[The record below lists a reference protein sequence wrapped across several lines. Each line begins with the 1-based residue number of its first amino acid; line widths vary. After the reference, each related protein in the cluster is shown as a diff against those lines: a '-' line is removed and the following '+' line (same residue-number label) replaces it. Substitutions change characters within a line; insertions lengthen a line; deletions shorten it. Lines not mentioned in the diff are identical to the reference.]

1 MTADKSK
8 DFLEILRNNLNAVR
22 DNAEGETLDGVK
34 APMLESLK
42 SLSILAEIEDNE
54 ELRSLMTEGE
64 RLFRELELIEKE
76 DKIWGRAETAV
87 KVLLTG
93 FLIAFIMG
101 AIIVGV
107 IS

>member
-8 DFLEILRNNLNAVR
+8 DFLEILQNNLNAVR
-22 DNAEGETLDGVK
+22 DNADGVK

-42 SLSILAEIEDNE
+42 SLSILAEIEDDE

-64 RLFRELELIEKE
+64 HLFRELELIEKE
-76 DKIWGRAETAV
+76 DKIWGKAETAV
-87 KVLLTG
+87 KVLLIG
-93 FLIAFIMG
+93 FLIAFIVG